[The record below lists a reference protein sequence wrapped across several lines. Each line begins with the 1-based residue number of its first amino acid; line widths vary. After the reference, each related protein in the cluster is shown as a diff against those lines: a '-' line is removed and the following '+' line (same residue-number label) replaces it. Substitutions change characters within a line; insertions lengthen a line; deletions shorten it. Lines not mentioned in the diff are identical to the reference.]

1 MASKTRREYETDVEL
16 VLQIRD
22 NNEDAKDYLY
32 TKYSALIHKEINAFK
47 RRAFS
52 LGIDFQ
58 DLTQEAMLGFSD
70 AISHFKDEGDSKFI
84 TFATIC
90 IRRQLS
96 NYVAKFD
103 NGKSKFFAD
112 TVALDAQV
120 GDDEKMLLID
130 KIQSTRASDPLK
142 KLINSETLKE
152 LGGQMDKLSSSEKT
166 VLAYDLDG
174 KSVEEIAEITGMT
187 NKQIYNLIFRA
198 RQKLKL

>member
-1 MASKTRREYETDVEL
+1 MESRIDKNDDLEL
-16 VLQIRD
+16 VFQIRED
-22 NNEDAKDYLY
+22 NDDAKDYLY
-32 TKYSALIHKEINAFK
+32 SKYSALIHKEINAFK
-47 RRAFS
+47 NRANT

-70 AISHFKDEGDSKFI
+70 AINHFKEDGESKFI

-103 NGKSKFFAD
+103 NSKSKMFVD
-112 TVALDAQV
+112 SVALDAKV
-120 GDDEKMLLID
+120 GKGEGVRLID
-130 KIQSTRASDPLK
+130 QIQSTITSDPLK

-152 LGGQMDKLSSSEKT
+152 TGARMNTLSDNEKLA
-166 VLAYDLDG
+166 LAYDLEG
-174 KSVEEIAEITGMT
+174 KSVEEIAKITGLT

-198 RQKLKL
+198 RKKLKL

>member
-1 MASKTRREYETDVEL
+1 MELKTDALRDEEV
-16 VLQIRD
+16 VLEIRD
-22 NNEDAKDYLY
+22 NNEDAKDHLY
-32 TKYSALIHKEINAFK
+32 KKYSALIHKEINAFRK
-47 RRAFS
+47 RAAV

-70 AISHFKDEGDSKFI
+70 AINHYNEDGETKFI

-103 NGKSKFFAD
+103 NNKSKMFVD
-112 TVALDAQV
+112 SVALDAKIA
-120 GDDEKMLLID
+120 DEKTLLVD
-130 KIQSTRASDPLK
+130 HIQTIMTADPLK
-142 KLINSETLKE
+142 KLINSETLME
-152 LGGQMDKLSSSEKT
+152 LGALMDTLSDNEKK

-174 KSVEEIAEITGMT
+174 KSVDEIAEILGMN

-198 RQKLKL
+198 RKKLKI

>member
-1 MASKTRREYETDVEL
+1 MELKTDSKCDSEL

-32 TKYSALIHKEINAFK
+32 IKYSALIHKEINSFRK
-47 RRAFS
+47 RALM
-52 LGIDFQ
+52 LGVDFQ
-58 DLTQEAMLGFSD
+58 DLTQEAMLGFSH
-70 AISHFKDEGDSKFI
+70 AISNYRDEGESQFI

-103 NGKSKFFAD
+103 NSKSKLFTD
-112 TVALDAQV
+112 SVALDQQV
-120 GDDEKMLLID
+120 GDDEKSSLVD
-130 KIQSTRASDPLK
+130 NIQTIMTADPLK

-152 LGGQMDKLSSSEKT
+152 LGVLMSTLSENERK
-166 VLAYDLDG
+166 VLKYDLDG
-174 KSVEEIAEITGMT
+174 KSVEEIAELTGMS

-198 RQKLKL
+198 RQKLRI

>member
-1 MASKTRREYETDVEL
+1 MELKTEGRQDAKL
-16 VLQIRD
+16 VMEIRD
-22 NNEDAKDYLY
+22 NNEDAKDHLY
-32 TKYSALIHKEINAFK
+32 RKYSALIHKEINSFRK
-47 RRAFS
+47 RAAT

-70 AISHFKDEGDSKFI
+70 AINHYKEDEETKFI

-103 NGKSKFFAD
+103 NSKSKMFVD
-112 TVALDAQV
+112 SIALDAKV
-120 GDDEKMLLID
+120 GEDDKTLLVD
-130 KIQSTRASDPLK
+130 HIQTIMTSDPLK

-152 LGGQMDKLSSSEKT
+152 LGLLMDTLSDNEKIAI
-166 VLAYDLDG
+166 AYDLDG
-174 KSVEEIAEITGMT
+174 KSVDEIAELTGLT

-198 RQKLKL
+198 RKKLKI